1 MIGQRPPGA
10 GSVYKVFYLIR
21 IAGAVMM
28 LGVAGLI
35 ILTLFGVDTGL
46 LKAR

>member
-1 MIGQRPPGA
+1 MYRL
-10 GSVYKVFYLIR
+10 FYAIR
-21 IAGAVMM
+21 ILGAVLM

-46 LKAR
+46 FRPR